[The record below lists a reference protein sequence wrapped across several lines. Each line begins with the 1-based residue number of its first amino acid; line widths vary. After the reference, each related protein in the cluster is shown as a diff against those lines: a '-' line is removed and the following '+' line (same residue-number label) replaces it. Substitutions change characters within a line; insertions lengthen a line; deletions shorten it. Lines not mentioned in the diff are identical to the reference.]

1 MQIRGKNIMNKK
13 NKKFN
18 VIFSVII
25 SLIFFLL
32 PVAFGFEEK
41 EIDRLKKKAEVVE
54 KKIGKSEAEV
64 LKYSGKESA
73 TIHSI
78 DRIDFSLN
86 KARRQISVNKSE
98 LSALEKKISKTTNEY
113 KKLTKKIES
122 TEDYAAMRL
131 VALYKINQMG
141 QLHLLVTAESMHELF
156 QRKMALERILESDEE
171 IRKTFIEDKVRLKK
185 VLNRLNQQQMKKV
198 SLKEDIDKQIGIM
211 SQKRNNRKKL
221 LKEIRSKKSYEL
233 AALGSYKKTAKALDQ
248 TIESLSAK
256 LKQDNQGKKSSFPAF
271 KGLLKMPVR
280 GKIIRFFGAY
290 KNNKFNVTNF
300 CSGIDIKAKR
310 GEPVAAVCDGKIIYS
325 SWFKGYGNMII
336 IDHGSSYY
344 TLYAHLE
351 EVLMAKGAEIGT
363 GEVIATVGDTGSLT
377 GPNLH
382 FEVRHHG
389 KPVDPLEWLAG

>member
-1 MQIRGKNIMNKK
+1 MNQK
-13 NKKFN
+13 NKKFK
-18 VIFSVII
+18 VISSVII
-25 SLIFFLL
+25 SIVLLFFLL
-32 PVAFGFEEK
+32 PVVFGFEDK
-41 EIDRLKKKAEVVE
+41 EIDQLKKKATVVE
-54 KKIGKSEAEV
+54 KKIDKSESEV
-64 LKYSGKESA
+64 FKYSKKESEI
-73 TIHSI
+73 IHGV
-78 DRIDFSLN
+78 DRIDFFLN

-98 LSALEKKISKTTNEY
+98 LSALEEKISKTTNEY

-156 QRKMALERILESDEE
+156 RRRMALERILEHDEE
-171 IRKTFIEDKVRLKK
+171 IRKTFIEDKVRIKK

-198 SLKEDIDKQIGIM
+198 SLKAGINKQIGIM
-211 SQKRNNRKKL
+211 SQKRKNREKL

-233 AALGSYKKTAKALDQ
+233 AALDSYKKTAKALDQ

-256 LKQDNQGKKSSFPAF
+256 LKQDSQDKKSSFPAF

-280 GKIIRFFGAY
+280 GKIIRFFGTY

-300 CSGIDIKAKR
+300 CSGINIRAKR
-310 GEPVAAVCDGKIIYS
+310 GEPVAAVCEGKIIYS

-351 EVLMAKGAEIGT
+351 EVLMAKGAEIET

-377 GPNLH
+377 GPSLH

-389 KPVDPLEWLAG
+389 KPVDPLEWLKAG